1 MLALVDALILNGFRS
16 GVENSVLELLR
27 ALTELAPADV
37 TFAARPSLLTSEP
50 WLADR
55 HAILAPSF
63 VPGRLGRILA
73 EQFWLPSAAREA
85 KVLHGPAYVLPLCW
99 RGRSVVTIYDLIA
112 LRHPEWTKR
121 LNALHY
127 RFLVPRSAARA
138 DAILVPSQAV
148 ADDVSTLP
156 GVSSEK
162 IVVAPLG
169 VRDLCRPRPT
179 SAEVDCFRADHDLRR
194 PFFAVVGNI
203 EPKKNLRAV
212 LRAFEI
218 ASPRLDHDLVLV
230 GRPGWRCAEDLAALR
245 TTPVAG
251 RVRLLGRLPDAD
263 LRALYAASTA
273 LLQWSL
279 YEGFGLVPLEA
290 MACGTPVIVSDG
302 GALAEVA
309 GPAAEVVPLGDPAAL
324 AEAMVALAG
333 DDDRRRA
340 MGKRGLEW
348 SAGFTWAAHATR
360 ALDLYRTL
368 AQ

>member
-27 ALTELAPADV
+27 ALTVLAPDDV
-37 TFAARPSLLTSEP
+37 TFAARRALLESEP

-55 HAILAPSF
+55 HLMLAPSLA
-63 VPGRLGRILA
+63 PGRAGRILA
-73 EQFWLPSAAREA
+73 EQLWLPSAAHAA
-85 KVLHGPAYVLPLCW
+85 KVLHGPAYVLPLRW
-99 RGRSVVTIYDLIA
+99 HGRSVVTIYDLIA

-121 LNALHY
+121 LNALH
-127 RFLVPRSAARA
+127 FGLIVPRSAARA

-148 ADDVSTLP
+148 AADVSTLP
-156 GVSSEK
+156 GVAAEK

-169 VRDLCRPRPT
+169 VREVCRPTPT
-179 SAEVDCFRADHDLRR
+179 AAEVDAFRAAHGLSR
-194 PFFAVVGNI
+194 PFFAVVGNL

-212 LRAFEI
+212 LCAFEI

-230 GRPGWRCAEDLAALR
+230 GRPGWRCAEDLAAFR
-245 TTPVAG
+245 ASPVAG

-290 MACGTPVIVSDG
+290 MACGAPVIVSDG
-302 GALAEVA
+302 GALPEVA
-309 GPAAEVVPLGDPAAL
+309 GPAAEVVPLGDPEAL
-324 AEAMVALAG
+324 AEAMVALAS
-333 DDDRRRA
+333 DDDRRRV
-340 MGKRGLEW
+340 MGERGLEW
-348 SAGFTWAAHATR
+348 SARFTWTAHATR

-368 AQ
+368 AD